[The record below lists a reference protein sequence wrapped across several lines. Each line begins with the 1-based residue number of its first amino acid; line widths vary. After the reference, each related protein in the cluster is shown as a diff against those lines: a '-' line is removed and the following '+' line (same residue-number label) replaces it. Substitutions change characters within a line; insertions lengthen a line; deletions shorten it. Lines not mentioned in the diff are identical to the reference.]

1 MKKIR
6 YFVEFLIIMFL
17 LVIFKILGFKLA
29 SSLGG
34 LIGRLVGPLFRSKK
48 KILSNI
54 SKAFPEIEEK
64 NTELIVKK
72 MWENYG
78 RILSEY
84 MFIKNFRNS
93 KYKKFLTIEGQEI
106 LNELKDSKEPVVFIS
121 GHFNNFELMAM
132 QIEKSGINL
141 AAIYR
146 PLNNIFL
153 NKIMEKI
160 RTKYI
165 CRKQIKKGGSGTRE
179 LLESFKNNYSIAIM
193 IDQRVSESI
202 KVNFF
207 NQKAS
212 TTTIPAQLFK
222 KFGSKIVPIYIERIN
237 GVYFKMTV
245 SRPIILE
252 KESTI
257 EAITLKQIFLATKL
271 QLQLYLLNLLKNLAL
286 KLCQYILKE

>member
-6 YFVEFLIIMFL
+6 YFVEFLIIIFL

-34 LIGRLVGPLFRSKK
+34 LIGRLIGPLFRSKK

-64 NTELIVKK
+64 STELIVKK

-93 KYKKFLTIEGQEI
+93 KNKKFLTIEGQEI
-106 LNELKDSKEPVVFIS
+106 LDELKDSKEPVVFIS

-257 EAITLKQIFLATKL
+257 EEITLK
-271 QLQLYLLNLLKNLAL
+271 LNKWLEKM
-286 KLCQYILKE
+286 ILINPDQWIWSHDRWK

>member
-6 YFVEFLIIMFL
+6 YFVEFLIIIFL

-34 LIGRLVGPLFRSKK
+34 LIGRSVGPFFRSKK

-54 SKAFPEIEEK
+54 SRALPKIGRE
-64 NTELIVKK
+64 NNELIVKK

-179 LLESFKNNYSIAIM
+179 LLKSFKNNYSIAIM

-202 KVNFF
+202 KVDFF

-237 GVYFKMTV
+237 GVYFRMTV

-257 EAITLKQIFLATKL
+257 EEITLK
-271 QLQLYLLNLLKNLAL
+271 LNKWLEKM
-286 KLCQYILKE
+286 ILINPDQWIWSHDRWK

>member
-6 YFVEFLIIMFL
+6 YFVEFLIIIFL

-34 LIGRLVGPLFRSKK
+34 LIGRSVGPLFRSKK

-54 SKAFPEIEEK
+54 SKALPEIEEK

-179 LLESFKNNYSIAIM
+179 LLKSFKNNYSIAIM

-202 KVNFF
+202 KVDFF

-212 TTTIPAQLFK
+212 TTTIPAQLVK

-245 SRPIILE
+245 NRPIIFE

-257 EAITLKQIFLATKL
+257 EEITLK
-271 QLQLYLLNLLKNLAL
+271 LNKWLEKMNLINPGQWIWSHDRW
-286 KLCQYILKE
+286 K

>member
-6 YFVEFLIIMFL
+6 YFVEFLIIIFL

-54 SKAFPEIEEK
+54 SKALPEIEEK

-202 KVNFF
+202 KVDFF

-245 SRPIILE
+245 SRPIIFE

-257 EAITLKQIFLATKL
+257 EEITLK
-271 QLQLYLLNLLKNLAL
+271 LNKWLEKM
-286 KLCQYILKE
+286 ILINPDQWIWSHDRWK

>member
-6 YFVEFLIIMFL
+6 YFVEFLIIIFL

-34 LIGRLVGPLFRSKK
+34 LIGRSVGPLFRSKK

-54 SKAFPEIEEK
+54 SKALPEIEEK

-165 CRKQIKKGGSGTRE
+165 CRNQIKKGRSGTRE
-179 LLESFKNNYSIAIM
+179 LLKSFKNNYSIAIM

-202 KVNFF
+202 KVDFF

-257 EAITLKQIFLATKL
+257 EEITLK
-271 QLQLYLLNLLKNLAL
+271 LNKWLEKM
-286 KLCQYILKE
+286 ILINPDQWIWSHDRWK

>member
-6 YFVEFLIIMFL
+6 YFVEFLIIIFL

-54 SKAFPEIEEK
+54 SKALPEIEEK

-202 KVNFF
+202 KVDFF

-245 SRPIILE
+245 SKPVIFE

-257 EAITLKQIFLATKL
+257 EEITLN
-271 QLQLYLLNLLKNLAL
+271 LNKWLEKM
-286 KLCQYILKE
+286 ILVNPGQWIWSHSRWK

>member
-1 MKKIR
+1 MKKIK
-6 YFVEFLIIMFL
+6 YFVEFLIIIFL

-34 LIGRLVGPLFRSKK
+34 LIGRSVGPLFRSKK
-48 KILSNI
+48 IILSNI
-54 SKAFPEIEEK
+54 NKALPKIGEK

-202 KVNFF
+202 KVDFF

-245 SRPIILE
+245 SRPITFE
-252 KESTI
+252 KESTV
-257 EAITLKQIFLATKL
+257 EEITLK
-271 QLQLYLLNLLKNLAL
+271 LNKWLEKM
-286 KLCQYILKE
+286 ILINPDQWIWSHDRWK

>member
-6 YFVEFLIIMFL
+6 YFVEFLIIIFL

-54 SKAFPEIEEK
+54 SKALPGIEEK

-93 KYKKFLTIEGQEI
+93 KNKKFLTIEGQGI

-165 CRKQIKKGGSGTRE
+165 CRKQIKKGRSGTRE

-202 KVNFF
+202 KVDFF

-245 SRPIILE
+245 SRPIIFE

-257 EAITLKQIFLATKL
+257 EEITLK
-271 QLQLYLLNLLKNLAL
+271 LNKWLEKM
-286 KLCQYILKE
+286 ILINPDQWIWSHDRWK

>member
-6 YFVEFLIIMFL
+6 YFVEFLIIIFL

-34 LIGRLVGPLFRSKK
+34 LIGRSVGPLFRSKK

-54 SKAFPEIEEK
+54 SKALPKIGEK

-179 LLESFKNNYSIAIM
+179 LLESFKKNYSIAIM

-202 KVNFF
+202 KVDFF

-245 SRPIILE
+245 SRPMIFK

-257 EAITLKQIFLATKL
+257 EEITLE
-271 QLQLYLLNLLKNLAL
+271 LNKWLEKM
-286 KLCQYILKE
+286 ILINPDQWIWSHNRWK

>member
-6 YFVEFLIIMFL
+6 YFVEFLIIIFL

-34 LIGRLVGPLFRSKK
+34 LIGRSVGPLFRSKK

-54 SKAFPEIEEK
+54 SKALPKIGEK

-202 KVNFF
+202 KTDFF
-207 NQKAS
+207 GHKAS
-212 TTTIPAQLFK
+212 TTTIPAQLVK

-257 EAITLKQIFLATKL
+257 EEITLK
-271 QLQLYLLNLLKNLAL
+271 LNKWLEKM
-286 KLCQYILKE
+286 ILINPDQWIWSHDRWK

>member
-6 YFVEFLIIMFL
+6 YFVEFLIIIFL

-54 SKAFPEIEEK
+54 SKALPEIGDK
-64 NTELIVKK
+64 NIELIVKK

-106 LNELKDSKEPVVFIS
+106 LNEIKDSKEPVVFIS

-132 QIEKSGINL
+132 QVEKSGINL
-141 AAIYR
+141 TAIYR

-179 LLESFKNNYSIAIM
+179 LLKSFKNNYSIAIM

-202 KVNFF
+202 KVDFF

-212 TTTIPAQLFK
+212 TTTIPAQLVK

-257 EAITLKQIFLATKL
+257 EEITLN
-271 QLQLYLLNLLKNLAL
+271 LNKWLEKM
-286 KLCQYILKE
+286 ILINPGQWIWSHDRWK

>member
-6 YFVEFLIIMFL
+6 YFVEFLIIIFL

-34 LIGRLVGPLFRSKK
+34 LIGRSVGPFFRSKK

-54 SKAFPEIEEK
+54 SKALPRIGEK

-160 RTKYI
+160 RTKHI

-202 KVNFF
+202 KVDFF

-245 SRPIILE
+245 SKPVIFE

-257 EAITLKQIFLATKL
+257 EEITLK
-271 QLQLYLLNLLKNLAL
+271 LNKWLEKM
-286 KLCQYILKE
+286 ILINPDQWIWSHDRWK

>member
-1 MKKIR
+1 MKKIK
-6 YFVEFLIIMFL
+6 YFVEFLIIIFL

-29 SSLGG
+29 SSIGG
-34 LIGRLVGPLFRSKK
+34 LIGRSIGPLFRSKK

-54 SKAFPEIEEK
+54 SKALPEIGEK
-64 NTELIVKK
+64 KTELIVKK

-78 RILSEY
+78 RILAEY

-106 LNELKDSKEPVVFIS
+106 LNEIKDSKEPVVFIS

-132 QIEKSGINL
+132 QVEKSGINL
-141 AAIYR
+141 TAIYR

-202 KVNFF
+202 KVDFF

-212 TTTIPAQLFK
+212 TTTIPAQLVK

-245 SRPIILE
+245 SRPIIFE

-257 EAITLKQIFLATKL
+257 EEITLK
-271 QLQLYLLNLLKNLAL
+271 LNKWLEKM
-286 KLCQYILKE
+286 ILINPDQWIWSHDRWK

>member
-6 YFVEFLIIMFL
+6 YFVEFLIIIFL

-34 LIGRLVGPLFRSKK
+34 LIGRSVGPLFRSKK

-54 SKAFPEIEEK
+54 SKALPKIGEK

-106 LNELKDSKEPVVFIS
+106 LNEIKDSKEPVVFIS

-132 QIEKSGINL
+132 QVEKSGINL

-202 KVNFF
+202 KIDFF
-207 NQKAS
+207 DQKAS
-212 TTTIPAQLFK
+212 TTTIPAQLVK

-245 SRPIILE
+245 SRPINLE

-257 EAITLKQIFLATKL
+257 EEITLK
-271 QLQLYLLNLLKNLAL
+271 LNKWLEKM
-286 KLCQYILKE
+286 ILINPDQWIWSHDRWK

>member
-6 YFVEFLIIMFL
+6 YFVEFLIIIFL

-64 NTELIVKK
+64 STELIVKK

-106 LNELKDSKEPVVFIS
+106 LDELKDSKEPVVFIS

-202 KVNFF
+202 KVDFF

-245 SRPIILE
+245 NRPIILE

-257 EAITLKQIFLATKL
+257 EEITLK
-271 QLQLYLLNLLKNLAL
+271 LNKWLEKM
-286 KLCQYILKE
+286 ILINPDQWIWSHDRWK

>member
-6 YFVEFLIIMFL
+6 YFVEFLIIIFL

-34 LIGRLVGPLFRSKK
+34 LIGRSVGPLFRSKK
-48 KILSNI
+48 TILSNI
-54 SKAFPEIEEK
+54 SKALPKIGEK

-202 KVNFF
+202 KVDFF

-257 EAITLKQIFLATKL
+257 EEITLK
-271 QLQLYLLNLLKNLAL
+271 LNKWLEKM
-286 KLCQYILKE
+286 ILVNPDQWIWSHDRWK

>member
-6 YFVEFLIIMFL
+6 YFVEFLIIILL

-54 SKAFPEIEEK
+54 SKALPEIEEK

-106 LNELKDSKEPVVFIS
+106 LDELKDSKEPVVFIS

-179 LLESFKNNYSIAIM
+179 LLKSFKNNYSIAIM

-202 KVNFF
+202 KVDFF

-237 GVYFKMTV
+237 GVYFRMTV

-257 EAITLKQIFLATKL
+257 EEITLK
-271 QLQLYLLNLLKNLAL
+271 LNKWLEKM
-286 KLCQYILKE
+286 ILINPDQWIWSHDRWK

>member
-6 YFVEFLIIMFL
+6 YFVEFLIIIFL

-34 LIGRLVGPLFRSKK
+34 LIGRSVGPLFRSKK

-54 SKAFPEIEEK
+54 SKALPKIGEK

-132 QIEKSGINL
+132 QVEKSGINL

-202 KVNFF
+202 KVDFF

-212 TTTIPAQLFK
+212 TTTIPAQLVK

-237 GVYFKMTV
+237 GVYFKMTINK
-245 SRPIILE
+245 PISFD

-257 EAITLKQIFLATKL
+257 EEITLN
-271 QLQLYLLNLLKNLAL
+271 LNKWLEKM
-286 KLCQYILKE
+286 ILINPGQWIWSHDRWK

>member
-6 YFVEFLIIMFL
+6 YFVEFLIIIFL

-54 SKAFPEIEEK
+54 SKALPEIEEK

-93 KYKKFLTIEGQEI
+93 RYKKFLTIEGQEI
-106 LNELKDSKEPVVFIS
+106 LNEIKDSKEPVVFIS

-132 QIEKSGINL
+132 QVEKSGINL

-146 PLNNIFL
+146 PLNNFFL

-165 CRKQIKKGGSGTRE
+165 CRNQIKKGRSGTRE
-179 LLESFKNNYSIAIM
+179 LLKSFKNNYSIAVM

-202 KVNFF
+202 KIDFF
-207 NQKAS
+207 GQKAS
-212 TTTIPAQLFK
+212 TTTIPAQLVK

-237 GVYFKMTV
+237 GVYFKMTISKPV
-245 SRPIILE
+245 SFD

-257 EAITLKQIFLATKL
+257 EEITLN
-271 QLQLYLLNLLKNLAL
+271 LNKWLEKM
-286 KLCQYILKE
+286 ILINPGQWIWSHGRWE

>member
-6 YFVEFLIIMFL
+6 YFVEFLIIIFL

-34 LIGRLVGPLFRSKK
+34 LIGRSVGPLFRSKK
-48 KILSNI
+48 TILSNI
-54 SKAFPEIEEK
+54 SKALPKIGEK
-64 NTELIVKK
+64 NAELIVKK

-106 LNELKDSKEPVVFIS
+106 LNELKDSKEPVIFIS

-132 QIEKSGINL
+132 QIEKSGVNL

-179 LLESFKNNYSIAIM
+179 LLKSFKNNYSIAIM

-202 KVNFF
+202 KVDFF

-237 GVYFKMTV
+237 GVYFKMTINKPV
-245 SRPIILE
+245 SFD

-257 EAITLKQIFLATKL
+257 EEITLN
-271 QLQLYLLNLLKNLAL
+271 LNKWLEKM
-286 KLCQYILKE
+286 ILINPGQWIWSHDRWK

>member
-6 YFVEFLIIMFL
+6 YFVEFLIIIFL

-34 LIGRLVGPLFRSKK
+34 LIGRSVGPLFRSKK

-54 SKAFPEIEEK
+54 SKALPKIGEK

-160 RTKYI
+160 RTKHI
-165 CRKQIKKGGSGTRE
+165 CQKQIKKGRSGTRE

-202 KVNFF
+202 KVDFF

-245 SRPIILE
+245 SRPIIFE

-257 EAITLKQIFLATKL
+257 EEITLK
-271 QLQLYLLNLLKNLAL
+271 LNKWLEKM
-286 KLCQYILKE
+286 ILINPDQWIWSHDRWK

>member
-6 YFVEFLIIMFL
+6 YFVEFLIIIFL

-34 LIGRLVGPLFRSKK
+34 LIGRSVGPLFRSKK

-54 SKAFPEIEEK
+54 SKALPKIGEK

-93 KYKKFLTIEGQEI
+93 KYKKFLTIEGQEV

-165 CRKQIKKGGSGTRE
+165 CQKQIKKGRSGTRE

-202 KVNFF
+202 KTDFF
-207 NQKAS
+207 GHKAS

-245 SRPIILE
+245 SRPIIFE

-257 EAITLKQIFLATKL
+257 EEITLK
-271 QLQLYLLNLLKNLAL
+271 LNKWLEKM
-286 KLCQYILKE
+286 ILINPDQWIWSHDRWK

>member
-6 YFVEFLIIMFL
+6 YFVEFLIIIFL

-34 LIGRLVGPLFRSKK
+34 LIGRLFGPLFRSKK

-54 SKAFPEIEEK
+54 SKALPEIEEK

-245 SRPIILE
+245 SRPINLK

-257 EAITLKQIFLATKL
+257 EEITLK
-271 QLQLYLLNLLKNLAL
+271 LNKWLEKM
-286 KLCQYILKE
+286 ILINPDQWIWSHDRWK

>member
-1 MKKIR
+1 MKKIK
-6 YFVEFLIIMFL
+6 YFVEFLIIIFL

-29 SSLGG
+29 SNLGG
-34 LIGRLVGPLFRSKK
+34 LIGRSIGPLFRSKK

-54 SKAFPEIEEK
+54 NKALPEIGDK
-64 NTELIVKK
+64 NIELIVKK

-202 KVNFF
+202 KVDFF

-257 EAITLKQIFLATKL
+257 EEITLK
-271 QLQLYLLNLLKNLAL
+271 LNKWLEKM
-286 KLCQYILKE
+286 ILINPDQWIWSHDRWK

>member
-6 YFVEFLIIMFL
+6 YFVEFLIIIFL

-34 LIGRLVGPLFRSKK
+34 LIGRSVGPLFRSKK

-54 SKAFPEIEEK
+54 SKALPKIGEK

-202 KVNFF
+202 KTDFF
-207 NQKAS
+207 GHKAS

-245 SRPIILE
+245 SRPIIFE

-257 EAITLKQIFLATKL
+257 EEITLK
-271 QLQLYLLNLLKNLAL
+271 LNKWLEKM
-286 KLCQYILKE
+286 ILINPDQWIWSHDRWK